1 MAFSNGMGQKI
12 GKGIGLLRRHEV
24 GTCLEAGH
32 MGHELREILVVRI
45 EWREFLNE
53 ERKWENLANW
63 SLIWVG
69 ILDSLMGHN
78 LH

>member
-1 MAFSNGMGQKI
+1 MMAFSNGMGQKI

-53 ERKWENLANW
+53 ERK
-63 SLIWVG
+63 
-69 ILDSLMGHN
+69 
-78 LH
+78 